1 MVFKKTILQVFSG
14 KEPFTFDDFVRGTLR
29 LFNYAVDHNIDVKI
43 NISGSAFEPY
53 MIVNNFKYDPVY
65 LKPRTYYNGIDNE
78 VLIQNLDAFLSSS
91 DPIYTVTS
99 NVRIDRNDI
108 YNLSYIGYDAL
119 VRYKETLYAAAQAR
133 VLDNLLYRTHSD
145 NLLYGYS
152 IIYILRDEL
161 QYKMTKRTLA
171 SLANQIRQSLDMNKD
186 MMVVSNSIQ
195 LRKILSE
202 YIEMSSF
209 AVKHIDD
216 SDIDIGVE
224 ESIPNVEDAM
234 IDFIILMK
242 SKKIYRF
249 ADTIKMNS
257 HSLKFSGNIPRS
269 NLMNLY
275 DTAFDI
281 NTLIGN
287 LEITSIPLYY
297 GTYTVAGYASS
308 SPKTQPGLITDSS
321 GTRSLLDNP
330 SGIAIDSLGNVFFS
344 DTSNHRIC
352 KLDGS
357 GNLSTYA
364 GSTTGVSGF
373 VNGSNTDARFNSPT
387 ALAVDRSGNL
397 YVADTGNN
405 AIRIIELNKIY
416 DSSGI
421 VIETNRLINTLVGTG
436 SVLASSAVGFTT
448 MLNAPRGVAV
458 DISGSIYISDT
469 GNHRICKVT
478 SGGTLQTLAGT
489 VATSAS
495 VIYLSGNLDGKEAS
509 FKSPTGLCVDLLG
522 NVFVAD
528 TGNNMIRRI
537 TPSGKVSTVAGNG
550 QPFFKEGKRLQ
561 AGFCRPTGI
570 TVDLQNILYVTD
582 SGNNVI
588 RRITTDGNVL
598 PVVGSPQ
605 QLAGSIDGFGALDHT
620 KSLVPFER
628 RATFN
633 GPLSLAIDGNKIIYV
648 ADTLNNTIR
657 KIVPT
662 FSTPTKIKPIAMQ
675 ALRISKS
682 YGITYTLG
690 PSLLEHL
697 TPQNTMMVTG
707 HKRGLP

>member
-14 KEPFTFDDFVRGTLR
+14 KEPFGFDDFVRGTLR
-29 LFNYAVDHNIDVKI
+29 LFNYAVDNNMDVKI
-43 NISGSAFEPY
+43 NISGSEFEQY
-53 MIVNNFKYDPVY
+53 MIVNNFKYDTLHITP
-65 LKPRTYYNGIDNE
+65 KIYYNRVDDE
-78 VLIQNLDAFLSSS
+78 LLVKDLDVFKSSS
-91 DPIYTVTS
+91 DPLYVITS
-99 NVRIDRNDI
+99 NVQMDRKDI
-108 YNLSYIGYDAL
+108 YNLSYVGYDTL
-119 VRYKETLYAAAQAR
+119 VRYRESLYIAAQAK
-133 VLDNLLYRTHSD
+133 VQANLLYRPHSD

-152 IIYILRDEL
+152 IIYIHRDEL
-161 QYKMTKRTLA
+161 NYKITTRSLA

-186 MMVVSNSIQ
+186 MMVFSNSIQ
-195 LRKILSE
+195 LRTILSQ

-209 AVKHIDD
+209 AVQKIDD
-216 SDIDIGVE
+216 SDVDIGVQ
-224 ESIPNVEDAM
+224 ESIPSIEDIM

-249 ADTIKMNS
+249 ADTVKMNS
-257 HSLKFSGNIPRS
+257 HSLNFTKNKYSLS
-269 NLMNLY
+269 NLY

-297 GTYTVAGYASS
+297 GTYTLASA
-308 SPKTQPGLITDSS
+308 LN
-321 GTRSLLDNP
+321 NP
-330 SGIAIDSLGNVFFS
+330 SGIALDSSGNVYFS
-344 DTSNHRIC
+344 DTLNHRIC
-352 KLDGS
+352 KLDVL
-357 GNLSTYA
+357 GNFSTYA
-364 GSTTGVSGF
+364 GSTMGTSGF
-373 VNGSNTDARFNSPT
+373 VNGNSSVARFNSPT
-387 ALAVDRSGNL
+387 AIAIDRMGNI

-405 AIRIIELNKIY
+405 VIRIIQLNVVY
-416 DSSGI
+416 DALGN
-421 VIETNRLINTLVGTG
+421 VVTTDRLINTLVGTG
-436 SVLASSAVGFTT
+436 VNGQSISSSAVGFSNV
-448 MLNAPRGVAV
+448 LNAPRGVAV
-458 DISGSIYISDT
+458 DISGSLYISDT
-469 GNHRICKVT
+469 GNHRICKVI
-478 SGGTLQTLAGT
+478 SGGSLQTMAGMVSST
-489 VATSAS
+489 AFSNLMVASPP
-495 VIYLSGNLDGKEAS
+495 IYLSGNVNGQGEQSS
-509 FKSPTGLCVDLLG
+509 FTFPTGLCVDLFG

-570 TVDLQNILYVTD
+570 TVDLQNILYITD

-605 QLAGSIDGFGALDHT
+605 QLSGSIDGFGAVDPT
-620 KSLVPFER
+620 RSLVPFER

-633 GPLSLAIDGNKIIYV
+633 QPAALAVDSSKILYV
-648 ADTLNNTIR
+648 ADKLNNTIR

-682 YGITYTLG
+682 YGMTHTLG
-690 PSLLEHL
+690 PSL
-697 TPQNTMMVTG
+697 TQCPQNSMVYG
-707 HKRGLP
+707 HKRGT